1 MVKLPNKND
10 FKANDIN
17 KNTYLKDSQSLHGR
31 QLLMD
36 VLPKIRERNVPL
48 VVRRAIADSENGQAI
63 LHQVGLGSGRKF
75 PSKNFERKLI

>member
-1 MVKLPNKND
+1 
-10 FKANDIN
+10 
-17 KNTYLKDSQSLHGR
+17 
-31 QLLMD
+31 MD

-75 PSKNFERKLI
+75 PSMNFERKNLNKM